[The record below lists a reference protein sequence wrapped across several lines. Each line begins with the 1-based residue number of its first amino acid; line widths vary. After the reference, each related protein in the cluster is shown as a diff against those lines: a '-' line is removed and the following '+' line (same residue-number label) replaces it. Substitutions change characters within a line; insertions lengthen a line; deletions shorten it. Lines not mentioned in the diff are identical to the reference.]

1 MHSTAFGQFFK
12 KQSTSGQLLYGGTF
26 VHSASIIVLVLV
38 MLPACRAFFQA
49 FLDLPLFSTPSL
61 GDSSTADFV
70 ALHCSPFWATH
81 YVQVTLILSSSSFNF
96 GPSFQDLVV
105 VLGLS
110 FRDLEWVLGIRDTLS
125 FLYKSPITGVNI
137 NQLSTRNLW
146 QSIKTLK
153 IIKPIP
159 DKSEALLQM
168 HKVRNNMLKEIW
180 SFLDEIDSLL

>member
-1 MHSTAFGQFFK
+1 MPPSRHSL
-12 KQSTSGQLLYGGTF
+12 TSPL
-26 VHSASIIVLVLV
+26 S
-38 MLPACRAFFQA
+38 P
-49 FLDLPLFSTPSL
+49 LPLWVTP
-61 GDSSTADFV
+61 
-70 ALHCSPFWATH
+70 ALQILLTYTFHLFGRH
-81 YVQVTLILSSSSFNF
+81 NVQVTLILSSSSFNF

-110 FRDLEWVLGIRDTLS
+110 FRDLGGVFGISVWDTLS

-146 QSIKTLK
+146 QPIKTLK

>member
-1 MHSTAFGQFFK
+1 MPPSRHSL
-12 KQSTSGQLLYGGTF
+12 TS
-26 VHSASIIVLVLV
+26 
-38 MLPACRAFFQA
+38 
-49 FLDLPLFSTPSL
+49 PLFPTPSL

-105 VLGLS
+105 VLGLR

-137 NQLSTRNLW
+137 N
-146 QSIKTLK
+146 
-153 IIKPIP
+153 
-159 DKSEALLQM
+159 
-168 HKVRNNMLKEIW
+168 
-180 SFLDEIDSLL
+180 